1 MAKTYAQAKAALAAG
16 EYTAT
21 INGQIERIE
30 DSQIVIIHKT
40 DELGL
45 TPGEND
51 RIDDAALALDNVTDQ
66 GTPTVKI
73 DAATTYTI
81 QPGYYHGG
89 SVSYEQGGSDFQL
102 QAKTAT
108 PTKSEQVIGPDTGY
122 YGLSTVTINPIPVAY
137 QDVTIVSATDYAT
150 AAQILTGKS
159 VVGRDGNIINGSMPN
174 RGAVARVL
182 DAHKT
187 GGVYDNYQY
196 TIQAGYHNGSG
207 VVGIDIEEKNVTPS
221 ETAQTITPSAGKV
234 IGSVSVAAINKTQY
248 LTSWTSDATAVA
260 GEILATKTAYINGEK
275 VTGSMTNNSTT
286 WDGEQSSP
294 IDHTL
299 TTVEGQT
306 SITIPAGYHN
316 GYGVVKLVPEDRAI
330 TWANVAT
337 SGTKTITASAGH
349 VLRSISIEGKPA
361 NWVDTTSSNGAAATD
376 ILASKE
382 AYVNGSKVTGTIS
395 TVTSYTNDVTD
406 EILASGA
413 SGGTLDTFS
422 EAFYKNGGSITIAS
436 SLFARLNAI

>member
-1 MAKTYAQAKAALAAG
+1 MAKTYANAKAALIAD

-30 DSQIVIIHKT
+30 DSQVVIIHKT

-51 RIDDAALALDNVTDQ
+51 RIDDAALALDAVVDR
-66 GTPTVKI
+66 GTPVTTI

-89 SVSYEQGGSDFQL
+89 SISYEQGGSDFQL
-102 QAKTAT
+102 QSKTVT
-108 PTKSEQVIGPDTGY
+108 PTKSEQTVGPDTGY
-122 YGLSTVTINPIPVAY
+122 YGLSSVTVNPIPEAY
-137 QDVTIVSATDYAT
+137 QDVTIVTAANYAT
-150 AAQILTGKS
+150 AGNILTGKA
-159 VVGRDGNIINGSMPN
+159 VVGRDGNVINGSMPN
-174 RGAVARVL
+174 RGAVNETL
-182 DAHKT
+182 TAHKT
-187 GGVYDNYQY
+187 SGTYDDYQY
-196 TIQAGYHNGSG
+196 TIPAGYHNGSG
-207 VVGIDIEEKNVTPS
+207 KVSISLETISVTPS
-221 ETAQTITPSAGKV
+221 ETAQTITPTSGKV
-234 IGSVSVAAINKTQY
+234 IGEVSVAAINKTQY
-248 LTSWTSDATAVA
+248 LTSWTSDATAAA
-260 GEILATKTAYINGEK
+260 GDILITKTAYVNGSK
-275 VTGSMTNNSTT
+275 VTGSMPNNSST
-286 WDGEQSSP
+286 WDGEQSTP

-306 SITIPAGYHN
+306 SITVPAGYHN
-316 GYGVVKLVPEDRAI
+316 GYGVVKLVPEDKAI
-330 TWANVAT
+330 SWSTVAT
-337 SGTKTITASAGH
+337 PSSTTVTASSGH
-349 VLRSISIEGKPA
+349 VLRTVVIEGKPV

-382 AYVNGSKVTGTIS
+382 AYVNGTKVTGTIS